1 MFLARGIRCADVCF
15 GGFVFE
21 WGDYKGV
28 FCADSRDSVLYIIM
42 DLLGSIIA
50 FGCCL
55 VRGLD
60 AWKTMETLNNLGA
73 YLFVRFAIVIW
84 KHFVMAGLAYCDSVV
99 GIFVSLSC
107 SGIFVCLSLCRQ
119 HEG

>member
-1 MFLARGIRCADVCF
+1 
-15 GGFVFE
+15 
-21 WGDYKGV
+21 
-28 FCADSRDSVLYIIM
+28 M

-50 FGCCL
+50 LGCCL
-55 VRGLD
+55 VRGLG

-73 YLFVRFAIVIW
+73 YLFVHFAIVIW
-84 KHFVMAGLAYCDSVV
+84 KQFVVAGLAYCDSVV

-107 SGIFVCLSLCRQ
+107 SVIFGRLSLYKQ